1 MTVRPGPKFTGV
13 DTYRDPQG
21 RFQFRYPSDWIHYP
35 LQGAREGAM
44 YSPQS
49 QNPQTWYAVWITRL
63 EYEVVA
69 EDFEI
74 LAPNVRKGLE
84 QLPDLAIEAQDD
96 FIYGNLI
103 KFDRTFTFR
112 DGDAVRKQHM
122 WLMYVSTWQIVAAF
136 QGETVE
142 EYEYWLP
149 MGNYSFQFF
158 TIPHELW
165 FAADRDLNKP
175 GASPKKP
182 RVPRGA
188 AKDQTKDA

>member
-1 MTVRPGPKFTGV
+1 MTQRPGPKFVGI

-21 RFQFRYPSDWIHYP
+21 RFQFRYPSDWTHYP
-35 LQGAREGAM
+35 LQGDRDGAM

-49 QNPQTWYAVWITRL
+49 ANPQTWFAVWVSKL
-63 EYEVVA
+63 EDQVLA

-84 QLPDLAIEAQDD
+84 QLPGLTIESQDD
-96 FIYGNLI
+96 FRYGNLI

-112 DGDAVRKQHM
+112 DGDVTRKQHM
-122 WLMYVSTWQIVAAF
+122 WLMYVDTWQIVAAF
-136 QGETVE
+136 QGETPE
-142 EYEYWLP
+142 EYDYWLP

-158 TIPHELW
+158 TIPNELW
-165 FAADRDLNKP
+165 FAADRDLTKP
-175 GASPKKP
+175 GETFAKQ

-188 AKDQTKDA
+188 PKGDS